1 MTTNPTHARINAMC
15 RTSTELRS
23 PEIDFDLEVVV
34 IPDEL
39 LVDGDLYGSQ
49 SALLRGKDDGAIAR
63 MCRLEPWP
71 ATDVDGD
78 TMAEQIRRWAELAGK
93 ALRHRRAV
101 FDAQE
106 NAVLIPAVLVPDGRF
121 VRPFILTG
129 IAGEV
134 CLFFAAPMPDRRQ
147 VELLGDPAKAA

>member
-1 MTTNPTHARINAMC
+1 MRDTT
-15 RTSTELRS
+15 
-23 PEIDFDLEVVV
+23 
-34 IPDEL
+34 
-39 LVDGDLYGSQ
+39 
-49 SALLRGKDDGAIAR
+49 
-63 MCRLEPWP
+63 
-71 ATDVDGD
+71 
-78 TMAEQIRRWAELAGK
+78 AEQIRRWAELAGK
-93 ALRHRRAV
+93 ALRHLRAV